1 MEALVLP
8 ALAVTLLVYL
18 AGCAW
23 LIFRPKP
30 IERRRRRETDRRS
43 RTGR

>member
-8 ALAVTLLVYL
+8 ALAITLVVYL

-30 IERRRRRETDRRS
+30 VERRRPVRKRRRGAAR
-43 RTGR
+43 